1 MLGLATHEPNFTIIR
16 EEFKPNK
23 PRPCAL
29 CGQVG
34 HEIKDCQGTAR
45 EKQGQ
50 VSSACTSGVSLKIL
64 FSIILIKRV
73 AWLAKCVITVAGSVF
88 ITEFLF
94 KLDLLMF

>member
-29 CGQVG
+29 CGQLG

-45 EKQGQ
+45 EKQGE
-50 VSSACTSGVSLKIL
+50 VSSSEPSRRSEDALSSNRFCLS
-64 FSIILIKRV
+64 
-73 AWLAKCVITVAGSVF
+73 A
-88 ITEFLF
+88 
-94 KLDLLMF
+94 

>member
-29 CGQVG
+29 CGQMG

-50 VSSACTSGVSLKIL
+50 VRSSAFLFFSLSDMLNCCILTFITCMHVYSQNKGYDFNIL
-64 FSIILIKRV
+64 FS
-73 AWLAKCVITVAGSVF
+73 T
-88 ITEFLF
+88 
-94 KLDLLMF
+94 